1 MEDVISKILKTTN
14 TIAVVGLSPQSH
26 KPSHWVPAYLQQHGF
41 KIIPI
46 YPKGDKILGERVY
59 RQLSDIKEPID
70 LVLIFRRSDKVM
82 PFVKE
87 AIEKGIKAIWLQEGI
102 YNEEAAALA
111 QQHNVM
117 FVMDRCMYKEHRRL
131 M

>member
-1 MEDVISKILKTTN
+1 MEDVILKILKATHS
-14 TIAVVGLSPQSH
+14 IAVVGLSQQPN
-26 KPSHWVPAYLQQHGF
+26 KASHWVPAYLQQHGY
-41 KIIPI
+41 KIVPV
-46 YPKGDKILGERVY
+46 YPKEDEILGERVY

-87 AIEKGIKAIWLQEGI
+87 AIEKGVKAIWLQEGI
-102 YNEEAAALA
+102 YNEEAEALA
-111 QQHNVM
+111 QQHNIM